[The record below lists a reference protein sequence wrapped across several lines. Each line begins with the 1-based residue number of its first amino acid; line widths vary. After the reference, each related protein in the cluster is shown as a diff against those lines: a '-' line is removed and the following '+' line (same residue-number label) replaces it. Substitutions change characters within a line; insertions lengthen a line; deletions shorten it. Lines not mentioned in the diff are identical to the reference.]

1 MILAPLRIFFFMQ
14 NQFGESVSLPES
26 MSQLLFA
33 VTLNTAFKTFESQTD
48 IPGTGKKENFEHSAL
63 DGF

>member
-1 MILAPLRIFFFMQ
+1 MQ